1 MKSSISLKLFKVVFS
16 TYLVVTVVMLVI
28 QILLGHANTKIKI
41 VEQLSSIKQSF
52 SKSMENAL
60 GSMNKDKLEVLGQ
73 TLLNFPV
80 VEGFQLKRVE
90 NSRYKE
96 SYTSVF
102 NKGKVNSNIK
112 IDFIIESKDELGHSI
127 IGKGTIFSSR
137 KKVLDRFLFYYLVSI
152 LTDILKTIFLLIL
165 LYWSFK
171 KILIVPLNR
180 LMKNVGELNLDNL
193 KKINSNLETIEPN
206 ELNFLENVINKII
219 TDLKTTQD
227 NLKISAKENASL
239 NQNQLKLNVE
249 LEKKVLELNRTL
261 LKVGK
266 LNKEL
271 KLKNMQVEEEHRQLT
286 VLLDQVKF
294 FNKNLEIMVADKIKE
309 VQGLLEN
316 IQIPIFTIGSNYK
329 IIDPVSK
336 YSKRFFEKNITGKHI
351 MEVLFFNVK
360 KGSEEHEKIINC
372 LPKVFGGD
380 KIQFYLMT
388 ENLPKKISLPTY
400 KKKKLR
406 TLKIAYAPLLDEEEK
421 VKKLMFIV
429 DDITDIDRD
438 MEDAYREKLQIVF
451 VREIINNENKEEL
464 STSLQNSISIAL
476 ETLDDFVSP
485 LSHDHSREYFS
496 DRLEEAK
503 LKIRGHIDKIASLK
517 EVIDFT
523 LVFDWG
529 GKQSSTRMWAI
540 EEICLVLETLVLYVN
555 VAALFFPINYNL
567 NYPFTNTIIEKI
579 NDLNKVFKN
588 LFEYVFL
595 VREVHSIDRK
605 SLERLAGVARLYPEF
620 DKTIELI
627 HQRAKLLG
635 FLLKAVME
643 DELAKVY
650 NDLAKLV
657 KQMPDRKRLTE
668 SVIKFSLIDPYK
680 LILDKTEDIE
690 VKLEER
696 MKEKQKNYLSEE
708 DYMDLLIDILKRFT
722 EEEKNGPSSELKK
735 TPTLDE
741 KQLKDVDD
749 LISGMETMLSRLE
762 EKDKIMVRK
771 TIIYNLE
778 TGIRNVFE
786 NEIRKENCLPIT
798 RHNKKFIKFLKTYS

>member
-1 MKSSISLKLFKVVFS
+1 MKSSISLKLFKVVLS
-16 TYLVVTVVMLVI
+16 IYLAVTIVILVI
-28 QILLGHANTKIKI
+28 QIFLGHANTKNKI
-41 VEQLSSIKQSF
+41 VEELSSIKQSF
-52 SKSMENAL
+52 SKSIENAL
-60 GSMNKDKLEVLGQ
+60 VSMNKDKLEILGQ
-73 TLLNFPV
+73 TLMNLPV
-80 VEGFQLKRVE
+80 VEGFLLKRVE

-96 SYTSVF
+96 SYISVF
-102 NKGKVNSNIK
+102 NKGKVNSNLK
-112 IDFIIESKDELGHSI
+112 IDFIIESKDKMGNSI

-137 KKVLDRFLFYYLVSI
+137 KKILDRFLFYYLVSI
-152 LTDILKTIFLLIL
+152 LADVLKTIFLLVL

-171 KILIVPLNR
+171 KILIGPLNQ
-180 LMKNVGELNLDNL
+180 LMENVSELNLDNL
-193 KKINSNLETIEPN
+193 SKINSNLETIQPN
-206 ELNFLENVINKII
+206 ELNYLESIINKII
-219 TDLKTTQD
+219 SGLKTTQD
-227 NLKISAKENASL
+227 NLKRSVKENLSL
-239 NQNQLKLNVE
+239 NENQKKLNIE
-249 LEKKVLELNRTL
+249 LEKKVLELNKTL

-271 KLKNMQVEEEHRQLT
+271 KLKNMQVEEEHRQSSG
-286 VLLDQVKF
+286 LLDQVKF

-316 IQIPIFTIGSNYK
+316 IQIPIFTIGSNFK
-329 IIDPVSK
+329 VIDPVSK

-360 KGSEEHEKIINC
+360 KGSEEHVKIVNC

-388 ENLPKKISLPTY
+388 ENLPKKVTLPIY

-438 MEDAYREKLQIVF
+438 KEDAYREKLQMIF
-451 VREIINNENKEEL
+451 VREIINNENKEAL
-464 STSLQNSISIAL
+464 STSLQNAISIAL

-485 LSHDHSREYFS
+485 ISHDHSREYFS

-503 LKIRGHIDKIASLK
+503 LKIRGHVERIESLK
-517 EVIDFT
+517 KEIDFS

-529 GKQSSTRMWAI
+529 GNQPSTRMWAI
-540 EEICLVLETLVLYVN
+540 EEICLVLDILVLYVS

-605 SLERLAGVARLYPEF
+605 SLERLAGVARLYPDFE
-620 DKTIELI
+620 KTIELI

-635 FLLKAVME
+635 FLLNAVME
-643 DELAKVY
+643 DELAKIY

-657 KQMPDRKRLTE
+657 KKMPDRKRLTE
-668 SVIKFSLIDPYK
+668 SIIKFSLIDPYK
-680 LILDKTEDIE
+680 LILDKTENIE
-690 VKLEER
+690 LKLEER
-696 MKEKQKNYLSEE
+696 MKERQKNYLSEK
-708 DYMDLLIDILKRFT
+708 DYMNLLMYILKRFP

-735 TPTLDE
+735 IPTLDKKE
-741 KQLKDVDD
+741 LKGVDD
-749 LISGMETMLSRLE
+749 LIAGMESMLGRLD
-762 EKDKIMVRK
+762 EKDKNMVTK

-778 TGIRNVFE
+778 TCVRNLFE
-786 NEIRKENCLPIT
+786 SEIRKENCLPIT
-798 RHNKKFIKFLKTYS
+798 RHNKKFIKFLKKYS